1 MKGLEVIF
9 VIYRSY
15 DKNYCQINV
24 KKNKGSQLILFY
36 FIFGKAILLL
46 YNTLDMNL
54 EKFASPKNIIK
65 KIFSFGSPRNSPLR
79 PEEDVIKDRNIV
91 INVTLM
97 GADCKMIF

>member
-1 MKGLEVIF
+1 
-9 VIYRSY
+9 
-15 DKNYCQINV
+15 
-24 KKNKGSQLILFY
+24 
-36 FIFGKAILLL
+36 LLL

-97 GADCKMIF
+97 GADCKMIFYSRCWEICILEQG